1 MRDTSRAGR
10 FKGVAAGPKAAAL
23 VALLACCLLLT
34 ACPPDGGDL
43 VPVSGQE
50 GAALST
56 TKFAGDT
63 AGLTRGGVT
72 LKARGSWSVADGHT
86 SVILEV
92 VNANDMPAS
101 LDFGRCELVI
111 KETGQRLALRSLSN
125 ETAAGAPVFLAE
137 RVVKVDG
144 GQSGRFVLEF
154 EIGSEGGSAGATR
167 DVLGQTVSLR
177 VPAEAG
183 SESPAPVDFVF
194 VFKYAEY
201 QRRD

>member
-10 FKGVAAGPKAAAL
+10 FRGGVAGAKAAAL
-23 VALLACCLLLT
+23 FALLACCLLLT

-43 VPVSGQE
+43 VPLAGQE

-63 AGLTRGGVT
+63 VSLTRGGLT
-72 LKARGSWSVADGHT
+72 LRARGSWSVADGHT
-86 SVILEV
+86 SVILEA
-92 VNANDMPAS
+92 VNANDTPAS
-101 LDFGRCELVI
+101 LDFGRCELSV

-125 ETAAGAPVFLAE
+125 ETGAGAPVFLSE

-144 GQSGRFVLEF
+144 GQSGRFTLEF
-154 EIGSEGGSAGATR
+154 AMGSEDGSVGAPR
-167 DVLGQTVSLR
+167 NVLGQSVTLR
-177 VPAEAG
+177 VPAEVG
-183 SESPAPVDFVF
+183 PGTPAPVDFVF

>member
-1 MRDTSRAGR
+1 MREASTASRPRG
-10 FKGVAAGPKAAAL
+10 AATRGGTEAARAAAL
-23 VALLACCLLLT
+23 ALLLASVVLLT

-43 VPVSGQE
+43 VPTAGQE

-63 AGLTRGGVT
+63 LSLTRVGLT

-111 KETGQRLALRSLSN
+111 KETGRRLALRSLSN
-125 ETAAGAPVFLAE
+125 EPAAGAPVFP
-137 RVVKVDG
+137 
-144 GQSGRFVLEF
+144 
-154 EIGSEGGSAGATR
+154 AG
-167 DVLGQTVSLR
+167 
-177 VPAEAG
+177 
-183 SESPAPVDFVF
+183 
-194 VFKYAEY
+194 
-201 QRRD
+201 

>member
-10 FKGVAAGPKAAAL
+10 FRGGVAGAKAAAL

-92 VNANDMPAS
+92 VNANETPAS

-111 KETGQRLALRSLSN
+111 RETGQRLALRSLSN

-144 GQSGRFVLEF
+144 GRSGRFVLEF
-154 EIGSEGGSAGATR
+154 EIGPEGGSVGTTR
-167 DVLGQTVSLR
+167 NVLGQTVTLR

-183 SESPAPVDFVF
+183 PESPAPVDFVF